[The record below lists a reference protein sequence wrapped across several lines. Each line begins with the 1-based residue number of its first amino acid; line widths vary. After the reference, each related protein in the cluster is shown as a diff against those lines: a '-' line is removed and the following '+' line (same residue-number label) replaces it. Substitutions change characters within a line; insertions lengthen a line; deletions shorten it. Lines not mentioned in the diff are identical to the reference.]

1 MRGDGVAGAQ
11 SETARREG
19 EVLRLDGVGYRT
31 GGRPL
36 LEGVDLAVA
45 PGDCLGL
52 IGPNGA
58 GKTTLLRL
66 AAGLLTPTSGGI
78 RLGDR
83 PLDEL
88 GRREIARRLGY
99 VPQRPQLDAAF
110 SVRAVVLTGRTP
122 HPRRFQLETAADRR
136 IADEALARADLVALA
151 ERPVTALSGGERQ
164 RVAIARALA
173 QRPRLLLLDEPTASL
188 DLRHQ
193 HEIMALAAG
202 LARDAGLAV
211 LVSAHDLNLAARYCD
226 RLAVLDRGRLV
237 AEGAPIAVLT
247 PALLAAVFGV
257 EASVAV
263 GDGPTPTATVTVHGA
278 LVPGGVGVPAGY
290 RVEDA

>member
-1 MRGDGVAGAQ
+1 MRGEGLPRVWGAAG
-11 SETARREG
+11 RRGG
-19 EVLRLDGVGYRT
+19 EVLRLDRVGYRA
-31 GGRPL
+31 GGRAL
-36 LEGVDLAVA
+36 LEGVDLTLA

-66 AAGLLTPTSGGI
+66 AAGLLTPTSGGV
-78 RLGDR
+78 RLGER
-83 PLDEL
+83 ALGEL

-122 HPRRFQLETAADRR
+122 HLGRFQVETAADRR
-136 IADEALARADLVALA
+136 IADEALARADLAAFA

-202 LARDAGLAV
+202 LARDADLAV
-211 LVSAHDLNLAARYCD
+211 LVSVHDLNLAARYCD

-237 AEGAPIAVLT
+237 AAGAPIAVLT

-263 GDGPTPTATVTVHGA
+263 GAGPAPTVAVTVHGA
-278 LVPGGVGVPAGY
+278 LA
-290 RVEDA
+290 R